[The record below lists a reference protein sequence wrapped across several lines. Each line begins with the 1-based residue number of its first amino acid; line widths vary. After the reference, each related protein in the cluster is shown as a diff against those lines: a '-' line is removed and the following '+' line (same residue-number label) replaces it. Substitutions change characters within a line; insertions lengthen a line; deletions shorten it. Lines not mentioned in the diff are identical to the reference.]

1 MESRFIILP
10 NFLAITSKSPPLRS
24 LSLFFP
30 DLSIFFRSNPSKIY
44 IVFFS
49 DKRLQGDHTKSINH
63 YARPTDLESIQL
75 TLDSRTICHF
85 EPPTCNTEQSGL
97 LEYCYLRLM
106 NTVQSYYRNDGPE
119 ISFEAYK
126 NHSFIYAADLSA
138 SSVMVDGVLPLLKSG
153 SLRIRIDFK
162 NVTKKNWNIVCMGY
176 FPSLLTID
184 NNRQVL
190 VSTLK

>member
-1 MESRFIILP
+1 
-10 NFLAITSKSPPLRS
+10 
-24 LSLFFP
+24 
-30 DLSIFFRSNPSKIY
+30 
-44 IVFFS
+44 
-49 DKRLQGDHTKSINH
+49 
-63 YARPTDLESIQL
+63 
-75 TLDSRTICHF
+75 
-85 EPPTCNTEQSGL
+85 
-97 LEYCYLRLM
+97 M
-106 NTVQSYYRNDGPE
+106 NTVQSYYRNDCPE

-126 NHSFIYAADLSA
+126 KHSFIYAADLSA

-162 NVTKKNWNIVCMGY
+162 NVTTQNWNIVCMGY